1 MWNVYVYK
9 KNSPLTSASFDLRAD
24 ARSYVQRVRR
34 VEFLEWLYQFDELSP
49 SPSISAYRSYVKET
63 ELKFSITDGLGYTE
77 MDLLSGIHRVTGD
90 WALPAD
96 VVYYRPIPYVSMP
109 RWRHSTLPLTLLG
122 DPLPVPEKTS
132 LLARFREWL
141 GLD

>member
-24 ARSYVQRVRR
+24 ARSYVQRARR

-49 SPSISAYRSYVKET
+49 SPSIQAYRSFVKET
-63 ELKFSITDGLGYTE
+63 GLEFSITDGLGYSK
-77 MDLLSGIHRVTGD
+77 MDILSGIYRAAGD
-90 WALPAD
+90 RTLPAD
-96 VVYYRPIPYVSMP
+96 VAYFRHIPYMQMP
-109 RWRHSTLPLTLLG
+109 QSYRSAIPFTFLG
-122 DPLPVPEKTS
+122 DPLPVPEKRS
-132 LLARFREWL
+132 LLSRFREWL